1 MEKDEEYDNS
11 SNQNS
16 EIVSNSDILSEDK
29 SDTMNYK
36 DSYGQNIDS
45 QNDTE
50 SIKFDLQ
57 KKNTNDSQSDI
68 FGQKNI
74 NTEYDEYSVK
84 NSMIDDFN
92 PNVQNNI

>member
-16 EIVSNSDILSEDK
+16 EIISNSDILSEDK

-36 DSYGQNIDS
+36 DSYNLNIDS

-57 KKNTNDSQSDI
+57 KKNTNDS
-68 FGQKNI
+68 
-74 NTEYDEYSVK
+74 
-84 NSMIDDFN
+84 
-92 PNVQNNI
+92 